1 MTNNNHSKSDRP
13 CIINYLILA
22 LIGTLF
28 FVAIL
33 LGYFKIIPLKVDL
46 HSVIIIGTIYLI
58 YLFFI
63 RHNANY
69 VVCKMRNQ
77 YVALQKELQKEIK
90 NNSLTIFDETK
101 STINIDDFLTN
112 YYKTF
117 RNENYASIAPSLFPM
132 LGILGT
138 FTAIALSMP
147 DFSSANTDS
156 LDNEISLLLSGIGTA
171 FYASIYGIFL
181 SIVWSFFEKR
191 GLSKVD
197 SDAHQLHQ
205 VYSAYIWSESE
216 LKRHE
221 HMQHEM
227 RDQKMIQA
235 LKETFNLEF
244 IQLLNEKHLENFQK
258 IINETNKNFTSIT
271 NHMHMVSNDLKDT
284 IAKIEASKT
293 ALNAHEKIEKSIQEF
308 TRKTES
314 FNNSIRD
321 LDATLEKS
329 LNLTFKKIDNEVG
342 EIVMKLANFAHS
354 TAEQNRILQ
363 RTITEYHNSLTKHIE
378 K

>member
-1 MTNNNHSKSDRP
+1 MNNNEHSDAP
-13 CIINYLILA
+13 CFINYLILA

-28 FVAIL
+28 FAAII
-33 LGYFKIIPLKVDL
+33 LGYFHIIPLKVDL
-46 HSVIIIGTIYLI
+46 HSVIIIGGIYFI

-63 RHNANY
+63 RHNANF
-69 VVCKMRNQ
+69 VACKMRNQ
-77 YVALQKELQKEIK
+77 YVNLQIELQQSIKE
-90 NNSLTIFDETK
+90 NSLTIFDETK
-101 STINIDDFLTN
+101 STINIDDFVSN

-117 RNENYASIAPSLFPM
+117 RNDNYASIASSLFPM

-197 SDAHQLHQ
+197 IDSHQLHEI
-205 VYSAYIWSESE
+205 YASYIWSESE
-216 LKRHE
+216 LRRHE

-244 IQLLNEKHLENFQK
+244 IQTLNEKHLENFQT

-271 NHMHMVSNDLKDT
+271 NHMQMVSSDLKDT

-293 ALNAHEKIEKSIQEF
+293 ALTAHSKIERSIQEF
-308 TRKTES
+308 TKKTDS
-314 FNNSIRD
+314 FNNTLSS

-329 LNLTFKKIDNEVG
+329 LNLTFTKIDNEVG
-342 EIVMKLANFAHS
+342 DIVMKLADFAHS

-363 RTITEYHNSLTKHIE
+363 RTITEYHNTLSKQVE

>member
-1 MTNNNHSKSDRP
+1 MNNHEQSHKS
-13 CIINYLILA
+13 CFINYLFLA
-22 LIGTLF
+22 LFGTLF
-28 FVAIL
+28 FIGIL
-33 LGYFKIIPLKVDL
+33 LGYFNIIPLKVNL
-46 HSVIIIGTIYLI
+46 HSVLIIGGIYLT

-63 RHNANY
+63 RHNANF
-69 VVCKMRNQ
+69 VVCKMRRE
-77 YVALQKELQKEIK
+77 YVNLQKELQKNIK

-101 STINIDDFLTN
+101 STINIEDFISD

-117 RNENYASIAPSLFPM
+117 RNDNYASIASSLFPM

-147 DFSSANTDS
+147 DFSSANSDS
-156 LDNEISLLLSGIGTA
+156 LDHEISLLLSGIGTA

-181 SIVWSFFEKR
+181 SIIWSFFEKR

-197 SDAHQLHQ
+197 IDSHQLHDI
-205 VYSAYIWSESE
+205 YASYIWSESE

-227 RDQKMIQA
+227 RDQKMIEA

-244 IQLLNEKHLENFQK
+244 IQTLNEKHLENFQT

-271 NHMHMVSNDLKDT
+271 EHMKMVSTDLKDT
-284 IAKIEASKT
+284 IAKIEASKS
-293 ALNAHEKIEKSIQEF
+293 ALTAHEKMEQSIQEF
-308 TRKTES
+308 TNKTATL
-314 FNNSIRD
+314 NNT
-321 LDATLEKS
+321 LTKFDATLEKS
-329 LNLTFKKIDNEVG
+329 LNLTFTKIDNEVG
-342 EIVMKLANFAHS
+342 DIVMKLANFAHS
-354 TAEQNRILQ
+354 TSEQNKILQ
-363 RTITEYHNSLTKHIE
+363 RTITEYHNNISKHIV

>member
-1 MTNNNHSKSDRP
+1 MNNYENSSTP
-13 CIINYLILA
+13 CFINYLLLA
-22 LIGTLF
+22 LFGTLF
-28 FVAIL
+28 FIAIL
-33 LGYFKIIPLKVDL
+33 LGYFNIIPLKVDL
-46 HSVIIIGTIYLI
+46 HSVLIIGGIYFI

-63 RHNANY
+63 RHNANL
-69 VVCKMRNQ
+69 VVCKMRKQ
-77 YVALQKELQKEIK
+77 YVDLQKELQKSIK
-90 NNSLTIFDETK
+90 NNSLTIFNETK
-101 STINIDDFLTN
+101 STINIDDFITN

-117 RNENYASIAPSLFPM
+117 RNDNYASIASSLFPM

-147 DFSSANTDS
+147 DFSSASSDS
-156 LDNEISLLLSGIGTA
+156 LDHEISLLLSGIGTA

-197 SDAHQLHQ
+197 IDSHQLHD
-205 VYSAYIWSESE
+205 VYASYIWSDSE
-216 LKRHE
+216 LRRHE

-227 RDQKMIQA
+227 RDQKIVQA

-244 IQLLNEKHLENFQK
+244 IQTLNEKHLENFQT
-258 IINETNKNFTSIT
+258 IINETNKNFTTIT
-271 NHMHMVSNDLKDT
+271 NHMKMVSTDLKDT
-284 IAKIEASKT
+284 IAKIEASKS
-293 ALNAHEKIEKSIQEF
+293 ALTAHEKIEKSIQEF
-308 TRKTES
+308 NNKTAT
-314 FNNSIRD
+314 FTNTITQ

-329 LNLTFKKIDNEVG
+329 LNLTFSKIDNEVG

-354 TAEQNRILQ
+354 TSEQNKILQ
-363 RTITEYHNSLTKHIE
+363 RTITEYHNTITQHIV

>member
-1 MTNNNHSKSDRP
+1 MNNNEYSDAP
-13 CIINYLILA
+13 CFINYLILA
-22 LIGTLF
+22 LMGTLF

-33 LGYFKIIPLKVDL
+33 LGYFHIIPLKVNL
-46 HSVIIIGTIYLI
+46 HSVIIIGAIYFI

-69 VVCKMRNQ
+69 VACKMRNQ
-77 YVALQKELQKEIK
+77 YLTLQKELQKEIK

-101 STINIDDFLTN
+101 STINIDDFINN

-117 RNENYASIAPSLFPM
+117 RNENYASIASSLFPM

-138 FTAIALSMP
+138 FTAIAFSMP
-147 DFSSANTDS
+147 DFSSGNSDS

-197 SDAHQLHQ
+197 SDAHQLHEI
-205 VYSAYIWSESE
+205 YSSYIWSDSE

-244 IQLLNEKHLENFQK
+244 IQTLNEKHLENFQT
-258 IINETNKNFTSIT
+258 IINETNKNFTTIT

-284 IAKIEASKT
+284 IAKIEASNT
-293 ALNAHEKIEKSIQEF
+293 ALTAQEKIERSIQEF
-308 TRKTES
+308 TKKTES
-314 FNNSIRD
+314 LNNTLNN

-342 EIVMKLANFAHS
+342 DIVMKLANFAHS
-354 TAEQNRILQ
+354 TAEQNKILQ

>member
-1 MTNNNHSKSDRP
+1 MVNSNSSSTP
-13 CIINYLILA
+13 CFINYLILA
-22 LIGTLF
+22 FFGTLF

-33 LGYFKIIPLKVDL
+33 LGYLHIIPLKVDL
-46 HSVIIIGTIYLI
+46 HSVIIIGVIYLI

-69 VVCKMRNQ
+69 VVCKMRKEYIN
-77 YVALQKELQKEIK
+77 LQKELQKSIK
-90 NNSLTIFDETK
+90 ENSLTIFEETK
-101 STINIDDFLTN
+101 STINIGDFISD

-117 RNENYASIAPSLFPM
+117 RNDNYASIASSLFPM

-147 DFSSANTDS
+147 NFTTSNTAE
-156 LDNEISLLLSGIGTA
+156 LDKDISILLSGIGTA

-197 SDAHQLHQ
+197 ADSHQLHEI
-205 VYSAYIWSESE
+205 YENYIWSESE

-221 HMQHEM
+221 HMQHDL

-244 IQLLNEKHLENFQK
+244 IQTLNEKHLENFQK
-258 IINETNKNFTSIT
+258 IINETNKSFTTIA
-271 NHMHMVSNDLKDT
+271 NHMQSVSTDLKET
-284 IAKIEASKT
+284 IAKIDTTKSALT
-293 ALNAHEKIEKSIQEF
+293 ANEKIEETIKEF
-308 TRKTES
+308 TKTTEQLNTTMQQ
-314 FNNSIRD
+314 F
-321 LDATLEKS
+321 DATLENS
-329 LNLTFKKIDNEVG
+329 LNLTFSKIDQEVAD
-342 EIVMKLANFAHS
+342 IVMKLANFAHS
-354 TAEQNRILQ
+354 TSEQNRILQ
-363 RTITEYHNSLTKHIE
+363 RTITEYHNTLSQQIE
-378 K
+378 KR